1 MAGKSLNKV
10 TLSGNLTRDPELNYT
25 PSGTAVAK
33 FGLATNRSWTSA
45 TGENKEEVQYHNII
59 AWQKLAELVAKLLTK
74 GKKIYCEGRLAY
86 RSYTDK
92 NGVEKSITE
101 ITIDDFIMLDGGP
114 RTTTTSSTSEK
125 NTETEIPTPD
135 PESESETISDDDI
148 PF

>member
-10 TLSGNLTRDPELNYT
+10 TLIGNLTRDPELKYT
-25 PSGTAVAK
+25 PTGTAVAK

-45 TGENKEEVQYHNII
+45 TGESKEDVQYHNII

-86 RSYTDK
+86 RNYTDK

-114 RTTTTSSTSEK
+114 RTTTSAGEK
-125 NTETEIPTPD
+125 SAEAEIPAPD
-135 PESESETISDDDI
+135 HESESETISDDDI